1 MYLESLIHNNNHESD
16 FKTFDSFRKIAKLS
30 PYIIYIQKASDQ
42 SLLFINKRVTDLL
55 GYTEEDIINK
65 GGNLLEVLYD
75 QNDKDFIV
83 NLKTSYKDENDI
95 LEFKAWVKHKNGG
108 KRIFKIRT
116 MIYKANTIGE
126 TEEILGI
133 AEDITEEYQALEKL
147 KRNETLLSE
156 TEKSLK
162 YGSWYWNV
170 NKGEVIWSAGLLK
183 IFGYDTIENNQL
195 DFSFFVD
202 HIHPDDKESVLK
214 GADNFLKTGIN
225 DNNDYRIITK
235 SGEIK
240 ILNGKSNI
248 IEGTSEN
255 PIKVIG
261 STADVTEIRKFHE
274 KLIENEA
281 LLAEA
286 EKILEYGSWIY
297 DIETNKVDWSDGL
310 WRTFG
315 YEPQSFELDFEKYL
329 SLIDER
335 DVENVRE
342 MINNALTNHESYNIE
357 HRLIKPNG
365 EERIISGK
373 GRPVFDKNNKLI
385 KLLGSTADVTQLRI
399 AQQELENKVV
409 ALNRSNVELEQFAY
423 VASHDLQEPLRK
435 IIAFGERSDLKFG
448 NILGDDGKLFLSRM
462 ISASS
467 RMKLLI
473 ENLLNFSK
481 ITKHN
486 ANFKPT
492 DLNDSLKSALSDLD
506 IKIEEKN
513 AVINYGNLP
522 VVEAISSQMNQL
534 FLNLISNALKFN
546 KPNQNIIID
555 VKHEMVSHLLKIE
568 LGLESTKDYLKIDVI
583 DNGIGFEQEY
593 AERIFVIFQRLQGR
607 SEEGSGIG
615 LAICKKIIENHS
627 GKIFATS
634 TLDLGSTFTVILP
647 LKQLQLK
654 THH

>member
-1 MYLESLIHNNNHESD
+1 MYLKSLIHNNHESD
-16 FKTFDSFRKIAKLS
+16 FKTFDSFRKIATLS
-30 PYIIYIQKASDQ
+30 PYIIFIHKASDQ

-65 GGNLLEVLYD
+65 GGNLLEVLFN

-83 NLKTSYKDENDI
+83 NLKTTYKDESDI

-116 MIYKANTIGE
+116 MIYKRNEIGE
-126 TEEILGI
+126 IEEILGI
-133 AEDITEEYQALEKL
+133 AEDITEEYQSLEKI

-156 TEKSLK
+156 TEKTLK

-170 NKGEVIWSAGLLK
+170 PTGEITWSAGLLK
-183 IFGYDTIENNQL
+183 IFGYESTENNQL
-195 DFSFFVD
+195 DFNFFVD
-202 HIHPDDKESVLK
+202 HIHPDDKEQVLK
-214 GADNFLKTGIN
+214 SAENFLKTGIN

-235 SGEIK
+235 AGEIK

-248 IEGTSEN
+248 IEGTNQN

-297 DIETNKVDWSDGL
+297 DIETKKVDCSDGL

-315 YEPQSFELDFEKYL
+315 YEPQSFELDLEKYL
-329 SLIDER
+329 SLIDIR
-335 DVENVRE
+335 DVENVKNV
-342 MINNALTNHESYNIE
+342 IDNALKNQESYNIE

-399 AQQELENKVV
+399 AQQELENKVI
-409 ALNRSNVELEQFAY
+409 ALNRSNIELEQFAY

-435 IIAFGERSDLKFG
+435 IIAFGERLDIKFG
-448 NILGDDGKLFLSRM
+448 NILGDDGKLYLTRM
-462 ISASS
+462 ISASL

-473 ENLLNFSK
+473 ENLLNFST

-486 ANFKPT
+486 ADFKPT
-492 DLNDSLKSALSDLD
+492 DLNDILKSALSDLD

-513 AVINYGNLP
+513 AVINFENLP
-522 VVEAISSQMNQL
+522 VIEAISSQINQL

-546 KPNQNIIID
+546 KTNQNIVID
-555 VKHEMVSHLLKIE
+555 VKHEMVSHLLKID
-568 LGLESTKDYLKIDVI
+568 LGLESTKDYIKIDIV
-583 DNGIGFEQEY
+583 DNGIGFNQEY
-593 AERIFVIFQRLQGR
+593 AEKIFIIFQRLQGR

-634 TLDLGSTFTVILP
+634 TVGIGSTFTVILP
-647 LKQLQLK
+647 LKQLQFK
-654 THH
+654 TP